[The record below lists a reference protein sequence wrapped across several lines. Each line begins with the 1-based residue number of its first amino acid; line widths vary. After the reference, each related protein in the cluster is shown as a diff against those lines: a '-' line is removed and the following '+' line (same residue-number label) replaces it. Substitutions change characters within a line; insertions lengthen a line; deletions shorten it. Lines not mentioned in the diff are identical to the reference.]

1 MDYGKVLT
9 IGFTGIIKQVIEAMD
24 KLDTSDP
31 EYIKKK
37 NFYEALVITYTAAI
51 NFAHRYAA
59 KAREMA
65 ASCPDPVR
73 KAELLQIA
81 ANCDRVPERG
91 RPISTRHARHSG
103 LFRFSFRLKPTDIL
117 FHQDVLTSTCIRI
130 WRQTRIF
137 PRNLH
142 RNW

>member
-1 MDYGKVLT
+1 MNQMDL
-9 IGFTGIIKQVIEAMD
+9 M
-24 KLDTSDP
+24 DP

-37 NFYEALVITYTAAI
+37 NFYEAIVITYSAAI

-65 ASCPDPVR
+65 AGCPDPVR

-91 RPISTRHARHSG
+91 ATNFYEACQAFWFVQILLQIEANGHSISR
-103 LFRFSFRLKPTDIL
+103 
-117 FHQDVLTSTCIRI
+117 DVLTSICIRTWLWI
-130 WRQTRIF
+130 NLF
-137 PRNLH
+137 PKSSL